1 MNLTDTIAAIATP
14 PGEGG
19 IGIVRLSG
27 PEAEAIACR
36 LFRTGRDIS
45 HFESH
50 RLYYGTIEDPAD
62 KRAIDSCLMVVMK
75 GPHSFTGEDTVEFQ
89 CHGGQ
94 LLLKR
99 VLEALLRQGARLAE
113 AGEFTR
119 RAFLNGKIDLAQ
131 AEAIVEVIKAK
142 TDLALSVAHN
152 QLKGRISREVNGIKG
167 RLVTLLSRVEAD
179 LDFPEEED
187 VATASPSET
196 AAELEE
202 IEKRL
207 MSLLLTYEEGKI
219 IREGV
224 RVVILGRPNVGKSTL
239 LNLLLREERAIVTP
253 IPGTTRD
260 VIEEVV
266 NIRGLPVRLMDTAG
280 LREGADTV
288 EAIGLRFAQERLKE
302 AHLVLYVTD
311 FSSCSE
317 EDKAHLTTI
326 RGKKVIVIINKT
338 DLATNEEV
346 ERASAFFSRWRTV
359 PLSALQERGVDVLE
373 GAIFEEATGHSPRYR
388 TAIDG
393 GGDDLV
399 ITSVRHKAALEGA
412 CAAVKRGTEA
422 LSEGL
427 SGEFLA
433 LELRGAIEKVGEIT
447 GEVTN
452 DDILGEIF
460 SHFCI
465 GK

>member
-19 IGIVRLSG
+19 IGVVRLSG
-27 PEAEAIACR
+27 PEAGAIASR
-36 LFRTGRDIS
+36 LFLSSADIS
-45 HFESH
+45 NFESH
-50 RLYYGTIEDPAD
+50 RLYYGSIVEPTSE
-62 KRAIDSCLMVVMK
+62 KTIDSCLMVVMR
-75 GPHSFTGEDTVEFQ
+75 GPRSFTGEEVVEFQ

-94 LLLKR
+94 LVLQR
-99 VLEALLRQGARLAE
+99 VVEATLRQGARLAE

-119 RAFLNGKIDLAQ
+119 RAFLNGRIDLAQ
-131 AEAIVEVIKAK
+131 AEAIAEVIKAK
-142 TDLALSVAHN
+142 TDLALSVAN
-152 QLKGRISREVNGIKG
+152 SQLRGRISREVDAIKG
-167 RLVTLLSRVEAD
+167 RLVTLLSRVEAE

-187 VATASPSET
+187 IPAVLLSER

-202 IEKRL
+202 IEKSLTRL
-207 MSLLLTYEEGKI
+207 LDSYEEGKI
-219 IREGV
+219 ITKGV
-224 RVVILGRPNVGKSTL
+224 RVVIFGRPNVGKSTL

-288 EAIGLRFAQERLKE
+288 EAIGLRFARERLKD

-311 FSSCSE
+311 FSSFSE
-317 EDKAHLTTI
+317 EDRAHLSAVC
-326 RGKKVIVIINKT
+326 GKKIIVVINKM
-338 DLATNEEV
+338 DLATDEERGRCAALFG
-346 ERASAFFSRWRTV
+346 EWRTV
-359 PLSALQERGVDVLE
+359 EISALQERGVDKLE
-373 GAIFEEATGHSPRYR
+373 GAIFEEATGHLPQKII
-388 TAIDG
+388 AIDG

-399 ITSVRHKAALEGA
+399 ITSVRHKIALEGA
-412 CAAVKRGTEA
+412 CESVKRGREA
-422 LSEGL
+422 LADGL

-433 LELRGAIEKVGEIT
+433 LEVRGAIEKVGEIT

-452 DDILGEIF
+452 DDILEEIF

>member
-1 MNLTDTIAAIATP
+1 MHLTDTIAAIATP

-27 PEAEAIACR
+27 PEAEAIASR
-36 LFRTGRDIS
+36 LFSTGRDIS
-45 HFESH
+45 HFVSH
-50 RLYYGTIEDPAD
+50 RLYYGTIEDPTE
-62 KRAIDSCLMVVMK
+62 KRTIDSCLMSVMK
-75 GPHSFTGEDTVEFQ
+75 GPRSFTGEDTVEFQ

-99 VLEALLRQGARLAE
+99 LLEALIRQGARLAD

-131 AEAIVEVIKAK
+131 AEAIMDVIKAK

-152 QLKGRISREVNGIKG
+152 QLSGRISREVNGIKG
-167 RLVTLLSRVEAD
+167 RLATLLSRVEAE
-179 LDFPEEED
+179 LDFPAEED
-187 VATASPSET
+187 ISTVSPSET

-207 MSLLLTYEEGKI
+207 MRLLETYEEGKI
-219 IREGV
+219 ISEGV

-266 NIRGLPVRLMDTAG
+266 NIRGIPVRLMDTAG

-288 EAIGLRFAQERLKE
+288 EAIGLRFAQERLKD

-317 EDKAHLTTI
+317 EDKAHLSAI
-326 RGKKVIVIINKT
+326 RGKKVIVVINKT
-338 DLATNEEV
+338 DLAADGEI
-346 ERASAFFSRWRTV
+346 ERASTFFGAWRTV
-359 PLSALQERGVDVLE
+359 PLSALQERGVGLLE
-373 GAIFEEATGHSPRYR
+373 GAIFEEATSHSPRYG
-388 TAIDG
+388 TAIDR

-399 ITSVRHKAALEGA
+399 ITSVRHRAALEGA
-412 CAAVKRGTEA
+412 CEAIKRGGEA

-433 LELRGAIEKVGEIT
+433 LELRGVIEKVGEIT

-452 DDILGEIF
+452 EDILEEIF